1 MTYKA
6 DPIHTA
12 LDKAAEITGVPK
24 LNRKA
29 QANQRAHRPRRQF
42 LLPLIAL
49 AGSIAAFVATITG
62 IRFMGALAPLFFVLA
77 MLAQQFGPVRSRNA
91 AMPYDE
97 CEQLLIWRSRSIG
110 MGAALGLAI
119 IGCAAF
125 AVKNLFQ
132 DLVTNAPQHIPAGS
146 AQAAMWL
153 LTTTATALTTISASW
168 LLPKDIGDEGEVED
182 K

>member
-1 MTYKA
+1 MTYEEN
-6 DPIHTA
+6 PLHV
-12 LDKAAEITGVPK
+12 LVDKVAELTGVPK
-24 LNRKA
+24 LKRKA
-29 QANQRAHRPRRQF
+29 EENQSAHRPRRQI
-42 LLPLIAL
+42 LLPMIAL
-49 AGSIAAFVATITG
+49 AGAIVAFVATLVG
-62 IRFMGALAPLFFVLA
+62 VRFLGTLAPLFFVIA
-77 MLAQQFGPVRSRNA
+77 FVAQYFGPIRLRNA

-146 AQAAMWL
+146 ALALMWL
-153 LTTTATALTTISASW
+153 LTTTATSLMTISASVM
-168 LLPKDIGDEGEVED
+168 LPKDIKNETALEE
-182 K
+182 